1 MPPKRGSRDLA
12 VPDITEDAAER
23 KRVLNVLAQR
33 RYRTFHSLYPV
44 LPPKT
49 EGLQGSEREIACRPS
64 RRR

>member
-33 RYRTFHSLYPV
+33 RYRTFHSLSPV
-44 LPPKT
+44 LSFKAKR
-49 EGLQGSEREIACRPS
+49 EQESEREIACRPS